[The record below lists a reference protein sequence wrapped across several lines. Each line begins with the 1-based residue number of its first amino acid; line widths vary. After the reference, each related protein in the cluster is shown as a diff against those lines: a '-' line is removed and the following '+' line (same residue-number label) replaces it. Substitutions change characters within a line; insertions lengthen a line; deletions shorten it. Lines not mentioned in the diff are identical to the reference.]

1 MVCVE
6 HDLAAGDVG
15 DGVEAGILLDLHA
28 DRDAVAVAFGGLDAQ
43 ELGVVLAEGLLGL
56 ELQPDR
62 LAGRLAFERA
72 LERLQELAV
81 AAVQIGEI
89 GAGLQLD
96 AVRVVQL
103 DAHLHDRVLPYERR
117 RLTTSNTSIAW
128 PRGFTP

>member
-1 MVCVE
+1 MVRVE

-62 LAGRLAFERA
+62 LAGMA
-72 LERLQELAV
+72 LRFSL
-81 AAVQIGEI
+81 EI
-89 GAGLQLD
+89 VTVRGATAEEIQRG
-96 AVRVVQL
+96 VS
-103 DAHLHDRVLPYERR
+103 LP
-117 RLTTSNTSIAW
+117 
-128 PRGFTP
+128 